1 MQLTTDELRAHANDL
16 TRLKSSLVN
25 LAVASANIMTSAL
38 SPIQGVSELGSI
50 HGRFLAQDPASAE
63 HALKEFAGQLGW
75 FAENLSVQGSV
86 FDMQET
92 FNSLGLERVSLGMVG
107 ENVPFRLMPQPV
119 PNYQS
124 LAYFPPVVAP
134 VGGIST
140 MAQAVSATNIPS
152 IAATQLRWAALGTSA
167 SKISSE
173 LANIAR
179 TLGTS
184 HDADTTRIGA
194 AKIAKAAASAGT
206 FGARAG
212 LMSTQVTALNAQAT
226 SMIPTTSIM
235 AAVVN
240 MIPHPVARIAA
251 DRTAVGI
258 TTARLQT
265 MVTTSLPNPTH
276 LFAPNITSA
285 GQTFDAGV
293 QEQLKANMVP
303 DIEWPEKMM
312 EAAQEGRLTPD
323 MLRTTARGLEPHP
336 ELGLSASER
345 DHVAQAMRS
354 EAANLIRQT
363 GMANG
368 MSGEVGGA
376 GAAGGGQGWKDF
388 FGNLGANLIEEL
400 TGTSPAELMAGG
412 TGAYG
417 DPVDLQSALHGLAPG
432 FDGGADLGD
441 IPTAANA
448 VGLAPADLAALGGP
462 GGFGAAAG
470 PGLGATTPGLAGG
483 GTGASM
489 AQAATAPTS
498 SGLAGFGAPMAPGM
512 GAAGGANGA
521 KSKSLRGFHSF
532 ETGSGFNSVS
542 GIGSGGG
549 AGGSGGV
556 GVGSAGVALGAG
568 VGTGL
573 GASGLGMGGSGTA
586 GATVVTPGA
595 GTGSG
600 AGSGARMGGPV
611 MAPGG
616 RGGQASPATG
626 KGVKSLVTEVEANP
640 NRRAVIGDIPPAV
653 PGVIGAWARQ

>member
-1 MQLTTDELRAHANDL
+1 MQLSIEELATLGRELRFIERDVRRMAGL
-16 TRLKSSLVN
+16 
-25 LAVASANIMTSAL
+25 SANIMTAAL
-38 SPIQGVSELGSI
+38 SPIQGVSELGAI

-63 HALKEFAGQLGW
+63 HALEEFAGQLGW
-75 FAENLSVQGSV
+75 FAENLNVQGSV
-86 FDMQET
+86 FGMQET
-92 FNSLGLERVSLGMVG
+92 FNSMGLERVSLGLVG

-124 LAYFPPVVAP
+124 LVYFPPVVAP

-212 LMSTQVTALNAQAT
+212 LMSTQVTALNTQAT

-303 DIEWPEKMM
+303 DIEWPEKLV
-312 EAAQEGRLTPD
+312 EAAQEGRLTPE
-323 MLRTTARGLEPHP
+323 MLRTSARGLEPHP

-345 DHVAQAMRS
+345 DHVAAAMRN

-368 MSGEVGGA
+368 MPGEVGGA
-376 GAAGGGQGWKDF
+376 GAAGGGKGWKDF

-400 TGTSPAELMAGG
+400 TGTRPVDLMAGG
-412 TGAYG
+412 AGEHG
-417 DPVDLQSALHGLAPG
+417 DPGALQSALQGMAPG
-432 FDGGADLGD
+432 FGGADLGD

-448 VGLAPADLAALGGP
+448 VGLAPADLGGMGGA

-483 GTGASM
+483 GAGASM
-489 AQAATAPTS
+489 AQAPTTPTNT
-498 SGLAGFGAPMAPGM
+498 GLASFGAPMAPGM

-542 GIGSGGG
+542 GIGS
-549 AGGSGGV
+549 AGGSGSFGV
-556 GVGSAGVALGAG
+556 GGAGMAMGAG

-573 GASGLGMGGSGTA
+573 GASGLGLGGPGAAGT
-586 GATVVTPGA
+586 TVVTPGA
-595 GTGSG
+595 GSGSG

-616 RGGQASPATG
+616 RGGQASPAAG
-626 KGVKSLVTEVEANP
+626 KGVKSLVTEVEVNP

-653 PGVIGAWARQ
+653 PGVIGAWARH